1 MLRLKIALRKIALR
15 NIMFLL
21 LAAALCAAPL
31 PARAQSFAE
40 GLHAF
45 NAAQYGKAFG
55 NWWPLAVRGHAK
67 AQAALGFM
75 YYAGKGVKQD
85 DQKSMLWFSKA
96 AEKGQPTA
104 QFFMG
109 LHFYYGRGVK
119 KDLARAHAWCDI
131 AMSNGYM
138 NSLFCRDTIEL
149 EMTSAEKR
157 RSDELQTEFHRTHK
171 FTN

>member
-1 MLRLKIALRKIALR
+1 MLRLKFALR
-15 NIMFLL
+15 NAVFL
-21 LAAALCAAPL
+21 LAAAAFFAVPGS
-31 PARAQSFAE
+31 ARAQNFAE

-45 NAAQYGKAFG
+45 NAAKYDKAFG

-75 YYAGKGVKQD
+75 YYSGKGVKLD
-85 DQKSMLWFSKA
+85 DKKSMFWFSRA

-109 LHFYYGRGVK
+109 LHYFYGRGVK

-149 EMTSAEKR
+149 EMTAAQKR
-157 RSDELQTEFHRTHK
+157 RSDELQAEFHRTHK